1 MKQRKTVEN
10 RGRGESI
17 GEDAETSRRN
27 RDQQSR
33 EMLWPW
39 TKENPI
45 IIMKKVKFPDKC
57 IAEG

>member
-10 RGRGESI
+10 GGRAEDI
-17 GEDAETSRRN
+17 GEDAERSRRGT
-27 RDQQSR
+27 DQRSR